1 MIDIALK
8 EWAAT
13 CRALQQGTQ
22 IVVLRKG
29 GLRDEAGAFALES
42 SAFWLQPTYF
52 HHARNLVK
60 PEFHALL
67 QDAESAQSPGE
78 NDRFIRLGL
87 WAQVMNVWSVPPRE
101 KEILMQIPHI
111 WSADYLQVRRDFRPD
126 EPILC
131 VALRVFSLDV
141 AHVVPMQPRFLGC
154 RSWLDLT
161 DALPTQPSR
170 AALDDTA
177 FASALRS
184 IESVL
189 GE

>member
-29 GLRDEAGAFALES
+29 GLRDEEGAFALES
-42 SAFWLQPTYF
+42 PAFWLQPTYF
-52 HHARNLVK
+52 HHAQQLVK
-60 PEFHALL
+60 PEFQSLL
-67 QDAESAQSPGE
+67 QAAENEHSEGE
-78 NDRFIRLGL
+78 NDRFIRLKT
-87 WAQVMNVWSVPPRE
+87 WAQVAKVWSVPPGKDE
-101 KEILMQIPHI
+101 VLMRIPHI
-111 WSADYLQVRRDFRPD
+111 WSADYLQVRRSFRAG

-131 VALRVFSLDV
+131 AALRIFSLGV
-141 AHVVPMQPRFLGC
+141 AHIVPMQPRFLGC
-154 RSWLDLT
+154 RSWLDL
-161 DALPTQPSR
+161 DEALSTETSR
-170 AALDDTA
+170 AALDDDAFITA
-177 FASALRS
+177 LER